1 MSMTAPIRRPDFS
14 GTPPRVTA
22 PGRIATGGRPSR
34 HLVAVAPKE
43 RAPKS
48 SARTSARTSASNRR
62 RPKAFFAYVTAGV
75 MFGVMVAQMLLSV
88 ATESGAYE
96 IAHLQSANKE
106 ATRSYQQMTQE
117 IDRLASPQHLAL
129 NAEALGMMSNNTP
142 AYLRLSDGAVLG
154 APTSGDGFRNLVAG
168 DGGSLVPNSL
178 LADVPIVTTAP
189 SRGTPASS
197 ASTGAQPGAP
207 AAPAPTGPVALT
219 NGLPGLSTR

>member
-1 MSMTAPIRRPDFS
+1 MSMTAPIRRPDSS
-14 GTPPRVTA
+14 GSSHRAPSPGLATA
-22 PGRIATGGRPSR
+22 PSRPSR
-34 HLVAVAPKE
+34 HLVAVTPNK
-43 RAPKS
+43 RSPKS
-48 SARTSARTSASNRR
+48 VPRSAAQTRR

-75 MFGVMVAQMLLSV
+75 MFGVMVAQVLLSV

-117 IDRLASPQHLAL
+117 IDRLASPQHLAR

-142 AYLRLSDGAVLG
+142 AYIRLSDGAVLG

-168 DGGSLVPNSL
+168 DSGALVPNSL
-178 LADVPIVTTAP
+178 LADVPIVTSAP
-189 SRGTPASS
+189 ASNTPASN
-197 ASTGAQPGAP
+197 STAGDQPGAP
-207 AAPAPTGPVALT
+207 AAPSPTGPVALS

>member
-1 MSMTAPIRRPDFS
+1 MSMNAPIRRPDFS
-14 GTPPRVTA
+14 GMPLRGGTS
-22 PGRIATGGRPSR
+22 GRPESLSRPAR
-34 HLVAVAPKE
+34 HLVAVVPKE

-48 SARTSARTSASNRR
+48 SPRSSANKRR

-106 ATRSYQQMTQE
+106 ATRSFQQMTQE

-142 AYLRLSDGAVLG
+142 AYIRLSDGAVLG

-168 DGGSLVPNSL
+168 NGGSLVPNSL
-178 LADVPIVTTAP
+178 LADVPIVTAAP
-189 SRGTPASS
+189 LSGAP
-197 ASTGAQPGAP
+197 ASTGVADPQVGAP
-207 AAPAPTGPVALT
+207 AAPVPTGPVALT